1 MSLAAELHVASRY
14 LVGSRRWTP
23 VVTVTLISLFGL
35 GLGVFA
41 LVVTLALLDG
51 FQSGIRSQIVAHAA
65 HSEVVPAVGRR
76 IEDPEKLASLLQA
89 ALGDVEIVEVVR
101 GTCLVSS
108 DTDAVPASVVGRSD
122 TQWVTADRILARRL
136 GIGSGDRLEVISARQ
151 RLTPMGPLPVRIRT
165 EVTRVSTPEPGVE
178 SGAVML
184 PLDQA
189 QRLLWGEPVIQA
201 IELRDSADPWTLG
214 DRVRRVLDDN
224 GVAADVAGLEELH
237 RPLLTALALE
247 KVMIFVAVG
256 LMLVV
261 AALNLLCN
269 VAMVA
274 AEKRKDLA
282 VMAGLGFTPRSLR
295 RLFLVLGL
303 AIGLIGSVSGA
314 VFGSGLA
321 LLLDRTGAL
330 ELPRG
335 VFMVT
340 SVPFSVDPITVGMV
354 VAVALGLAALAAWLP
369 ARMVARREPAEGLRY
384 E

>member
-1 MSLAAELHVASRY
+1 MSFDAELHVASRY
-14 LVGSRRWTP
+14 LIGNRRWTP
-23 VVTVTLISLFGL
+23 VVTVTLISLLGL

-41 LVVTLALLDG
+41 LVVTLSLLDG
-51 FQSGIRSQIVAHAA
+51 FQSGIRSQIEAQASHA
-65 HSEVVPAVGRR
+65 EVRPASGRR
-76 IEDPEKLASLLQA
+76 IDEPDALASLLQGE
-89 ALGDVEIVEVVR
+89 LGEVEIVQVVR

-108 DTDAVPASVVGRSD
+108 DSDAVPASVVGRSD
-122 TQWVTADRILARRL
+122 TLGVTADRIVSRRL
-136 GIGSGDRLEVISARQ
+136 GVGAGDRVELISARQ
-151 RLTPMGPLPVRIRT
+151 RLTPMGPLPVRIR
-165 EVTRVSTPEPGVE
+165 EEITRIAPPAPGTE
-178 SGAVML
+178 SGTVSI
-184 PLDQA
+184 PIERA
-189 QRLLWGEPVIQA
+189 QRLLWGEPVIGA
-201 IELRDSADPWTLG
+201 IELRDAGDPWSLG
-214 DRVRRVLDDN
+214 RRVEKVLES
-224 GVAADVAGLEELH
+224 GGSTARVAGLEELH

-303 AIGLIGSVSGA
+303 TIGLVGSVLGA
-314 VFGSGLA
+314 ALGGGLA
-321 LLLDRTGAL
+321 IILDRTQAL

-340 SVPFSVDPITVGMV
+340 AVPFSVDPATVGLV
-354 VAVALGLAALAAWLP
+354 VATALGLAGVAAWLP
-369 ARMVARREPAEGLRY
+369 ARMVARREPSEGLRY

>member
-51 FQSGIRSQIVAHAA
+51 FQSGIRGQIVAHAA
-65 HSEVVPAVGRR
+65 HAEVVPVAGRR

-89 ALGDVEIVEVVR
+89 ELGNVEIVQVVR

-122 TQWVTADRILARRL
+122 TDRVTADRVLARRL

-165 EVTRVSTPEPGVE
+165 EVGRVASPEPGVE
-178 SGAVML
+178 SGAVIL
-184 PLDQA
+184 PLEQA

-201 IELRDSADPWTLG
+201 IEIRDEVDPWTLG
-214 DRVRRVLDDN
+214 ERARKVVHDN
-224 GVAADVAGLEELH
+224 GVAVEVADLEDLH
-237 RPLLTALALE
+237 QPLLTALALE

-303 AIGLIGSVSGA
+303 TIGLIGSVSGA

-321 LLLDRTGAL
+321 LVLDRTGAL

-340 SVPFSVDPITVGMV
+340 SVPFSVDPVTLGLV